1 MKQHTFENSS
11 QIKII
16 RYFDADKI
24 LEIVFKTDKVYQY
37 FDVPE
42 SIYEGALAAES
53 VGKYVNQHVK
63 KTFQY
68 KQIPF

>member
-1 MKQHTFENSS
+1 
-11 QIKII
+11 
-16 RYFDADKI
+16 
-24 LEIVFKTDKVYQY
+24 VFKTDKVYQY